1 MAPDVSIMDSE
12 ALTTGSAAEVNDDRT
27 LVEKTR
33 EGDRIAF
40 DRLVIKYRDRIVGL
54 CARLLCNPTEGE
66 DAAQE
71 TFLKV
76 YRNLDRFRGDAEF
89 FTWLYRIALNTCRN
103 RQRSWWSRF
112 RRMAVRLDEPIQ
124 TENGP
129 RPRELGDTRM
139 IPTKD
144 LRRRRLGAAIREGL
158 RGLAAKHREL
168 VVLRDIQGLS
178 YEEIERLTGLP
189 AGTVK
194 SRLSRAREALQQ
206 KLKGVAN
213 ER

>member
-1 MAPDVSIMDSE
+1 MYSDGP
-12 ALTTGSAAEVNDDRT
+12 TTGSAAEAGEDRS
-27 LVEKTR
+27 LVAKAR

-40 DRLVIKYRDRIVGL
+40 DRLVIKYRDRVVGL
-54 CARLLCNPTEGE
+54 CARLLCSPVEGE

-103 RQRSWWSRF
+103 RRRSWWNRL
-112 RRMAVRLDEPIQ
+112 RRIAVRLDEPIQ

-129 RPRELGDTRM
+129 QPRELGDTRM

-144 LRRRRLGAAIREGL
+144 LERKRLGAAIREGL
-158 RGLAAKHREL
+158 TGLAAKHREL
-168 VVLRDIQGLS
+168 VVLRDVQGLS
-178 YEEIERLTGLP
+178 YEEIERLTGLSS
-189 AGTVK
+189 GTVK
-194 SRLSRAREALQQ
+194 SRLSRAREALSH
-206 KLKGVAN
+206 KLKGIAD